1 MTSPSIAA
9 VHAAAGRDL
18 FVFSSYTSV

>member
-9 VHAAAGRDL
+9 HCSRDL
-18 FVFSSYTSV
+18 FIFSSYTSV